1 MHEKIK
7 CFIHPNEMPKPD
19 DKKPNRATKL
29 ALAIAEDPRFEPLA
43 VNAEIPV
50 DVMFSLEARWPGCE
64 GECGNGFGYKPQEH
78 ADECNACPCCGGQ
91 NKNFLAELKECPD
104 YISSAL
110 GKDGHLYLQHLAM
123 REAGDT
129 AMILVLGGDDEVS
142 AAIRASLVTRYR
154 GQELAFQIANYE
166 ARLQDFEA
174 QSFAMGIPVMRWKAR
189 PFSRLLSHAAKVL
202 LDGNLMDYR
211 PRPSEGERELVA
223 ACCLTRGIGPETWR
237 NILAE
242 YQLQLL
248 PRHEPAKPLE
258 EISGVGQKRCR
269 AISDMVRRSTDE

>member
-1 MHEKIK
+1 MAMNRIK
-7 CFIHPNEMPKPD
+7 AYIAAGEGE
-19 DKKPNRATKL
+19 RAKKL
-29 ALAIAEDPRFEPLA
+29 ALAIAEDPRFESLE

-50 DVMFSLEARWPGCE
+50 DVQFSIPLMKEVTSVGNYQMFMETGSNIFNC
-64 GECGNGFGYKPQEH
+64 
-78 ADECNACPCCGGQ
+78 
-91 NKNFLAELKECPD
+91 ELKEPSD
-104 YISSAL
+104 YVSSAL
-110 GKDGHLYLQHLAM
+110 SKDAHLYMQHLAM
-123 REAGDT
+123 RETGHVS
-129 AMILVLGGDDEVS
+129 MILVLGGDDEVS

-154 GQELAFQIANYE
+154 GQELAYQIANYE

-211 PRPSEGERELVA
+211 PRPADGERELVSC
-223 ACCLTRGIGPETWR
+223 CCLTKGIGPETWR

-248 PRHEPAKPLE
+248 PRKDPAKPIE
-258 EISGVGQKRCR
+258 EIDGMGKKRCQTIR
-269 AISDMVRRSTDE
+269 HLIRS